1 MFKHRSFTAIN
12 IFGLALSMSVC
23 MVIILLVLH
32 HYRFDTFHEK
42 GDRTYRIITYEEG
55 RVSEL
60 LPGHAT
66 SPLPIGKWLKENYS
80 QVEEVT
86 NMNIGFDGELVSDH
100 KVINI
105 RSIFADEH
113 FFEVFSFELAEGNP
127 LTALKEPYS
136 LILSEEKAK
145 LLFPESSAMGKLV
158 KFESHGSYK
167 VTGIIK
173 KPTSP
178 THVSIEAFG
187 SMSTITSLVAKGL
200 FNETYNS
207 WKNQW
212 MNYNYVTLKEGA
224 DPDELIELINKI
236 SEENTQ
242 LEEGKSRNVFVYQK
256 ITDIVPGRILGN
268 EMEFALPRIALL
280 IFVVLAIIVIATASI
295 NYTNLSIAKSISRA
309 KEIGIRK
316 ANGAN
321 RSQIVF
327 QFLIESC
334 IIAIISFVIAIPIYK
349 YLILRFN
356 ELWIFNQIGIQLED
370 NLNAY
375 LTFLAFTLFLG
386 FFTGLGPS
394 LFLSKINIIS
404 SLKGVVSRP
413 LLNKRWYRFSS
424 KKMLLSVQF
433 GLSIFLLVTIFLL
446 KSQGD
451 FLVNG
456 NYGFNEDQIFYME
469 MQGKDEAILRS
480 EFEDIIGISS
490 ISFTSHNPAVGRS
503 HGGGLSLDK
512 AIEPV
517 TIYHF
522 SVDEKY
528 LQAMELNLLVGSNF
542 TDGSEQQM
550 IINEQAVKIL
560 GIENN
565 REAIGQ
571 FLYDE
576 DSLTYT
582 IIGVVEDYHWEP
594 IMKSIQPLALKIAP
608 ESYELMYFKMEDP
621 NPKSVEARLQ
631 EKWLELDET
640 RAFKGGFLSKE
651 MDMTYQFFFDIG
663 NILTLVGF
671 LALTITGLGFLGMI
685 SFDLKTRTKEIGIR
699 KVLGAEFGSILWS
712 LSKGFIKML
721 MLTSAFAYPMA
732 IVVNNLWI
740 TQMAQHAPIGFG
752 NIGPAILLVV
762 VMAGVTIVTQVW
774 KNTQKNP
781 VDALK
786 SE

>member
-1 MFKHRSFTAIN
+1 MLKHRSFTAIN

-42 GDRTYRIITYEEG
+42 GDRTYRIISYAEG
-55 RVSEL
+55 QVSEL
-60 LPGHAT
+60 QPGRAT

-80 QVEEVT
+80 QVEQVT
-86 NMNIGFDGELVSDH
+86 NLNMGFDGELVSDH

-113 FFEVFSFELAEGNP
+113 FFDVFSFDLVDGNP
-127 LTALKEPYS
+127 STALKEPYS
-136 LILSEEKAK
+136 LILSEEKAQ
-145 LLFPESSAMGKLV
+145 LLFPKSSAMGQLV

-173 KPTSP
+173 KPSSP

-187 SMSTITSLVAKGL
+187 SMSTIPSLVEKGL
-200 FNETYNS
+200 IYDSYDTWE
-207 WKNQW
+207 NQW

-224 DPDELIELINKI
+224 DPNELIELINKV
-236 SEENTQ
+236 SAENTQ
-242 LEEGKSRNVFVYQK
+242 VKEGKVRTVFAYQK
-256 ITDIVPGRILGN
+256 ITDIVPGRLLGN

-280 IFVVLAIIVIATASI
+280 LFVVLAIIVIATASI

-316 ANGAN
+316 ANGAKK
-321 RSQIVF
+321 SQIIF
-327 QFLIESC
+327 QFLIESSL
-334 IIAIISFVIAIPIYK
+334 IAIVALIIAIPIYK
-349 YLILRFN
+349 YLIVQFN
-356 ELWIFNQIGIQLED
+356 EIWIFNQIGIQLED
-370 NLNAY
+370 NINAY
-375 LTFLAFTLFLG
+375 FTFLGFTLFLG

-404 SLKGVVSRP
+404 SLKGMVNRP
-413 LLNKRWYRFSS
+413 VLNKSWYRFSS
-424 KKMLLSVQF
+424 KKMLLSIQF

-456 NYGFNEDQIFYME
+456 NYGFNEEQIFYLE
-469 MQGKDEAILRS
+469 MQGKDEEIMRS
-480 EFEDIIGISS
+480 EFDDIIGISN

-503 HGGGLSLDK
+503 HGDGFSLDK
-512 AIEPV
+512 TIEPV

-522 SVDEKY
+522 SVDEQY
-528 LQAMELNLLVGSNF
+528 LQTMELKLLAGSNF
-542 TDGSEQQM
+542 IDNSEQQM
-550 IINEQAVKIL
+550 IINEQAVQIL

-565 REAIGQ
+565 HEAIGQ
-571 FLYDE
+571 FLYNE
-576 DSLTYT
+576 DSLAYT
-582 IIGVVEDYHWEP
+582 IVGVVADYHWEP
-594 IMKSIQPLALKIAP
+594 IMKSIRPLALKIEP

-621 NPKSVEARLQ
+621 NPKVVEARLQ
-631 EKWLELDET
+631 EKWVELDEA

-651 MDMTYQFFFDIG
+651 MDMTYQFFYDLG
-663 NILTLVGF
+663 DILTLVGL

-721 MLTSAFAYPMA
+721 LVTSAIAYPLA
-732 IVVNNLWI
+732 IIANNLWI
-740 TQMAQHAPIGFG
+740 SEMAQHAPIGFG
-752 NIGPAILLVV
+752 NIGPAILVV
-762 VMAGVTIVTQVW
+762 AVMAGATILTQVW
-774 KNTQKNP
+774 KNTQNNP
-781 VDALK
+781 VDALR